1 VRPNEVDQ
9 WLALW
14 EPMLVGQPKDVAVAH
29 VLAGGL
35 TPHTTHYVTGAA
47 APQPDVINLL
57 IGPNGLVRTAPKRPT
72 GRRSSAVVAWE
83 LNPLTVA

>member
-1 VRPNEVDQ
+1 MRPNEVDQ

-14 EPMLVGQPKDVAVAH
+14 EPMLVGQPKDVAAAH
-29 VLAGGL
+29 VLAAGL

-57 IGPNGLVRTAPKRPT
+57 IGPNGLVRTATSARQVVGPRPCSPGNST
-72 GRRSSAVVAWE
+72 
-83 LNPLTVA
+83 P